1 MNLAQFEQIER
12 QSARDAKRLN
22 SVPPQIEEIN
32 PREIYLL
39 DLDGHRVKKI
49 CGFKDE
55 EWPCT
60 ISAGS
65 GTLHEGIGRCRKH
78 ENSLTGKK
86 EYLERYLSTLD
97 TDSELSQFFTSASQA
112 EEDFFSVENLARMVS
127 GVLHHFIT
135 SQQFNWSKKDIDRF
149 LDMIEIWRKLI
160 ETQQKKEMNK
170 VLASS
175 ISIWLRAVLSV
186 IFNSVSPEN
195 YNKIVSQISTIELPK
210 EIQEIEFT
218 EIQS

>member
-1 MNLAQFEQIER
+1 MNLSQFEQIER
-12 QSARDAKRLN
+12 LAERDAKRL
-22 SVPPQIEEIN
+22 SSTPPKIEELSPKEN
-32 PREIYLL
+32 YLL
-39 DLDGHRVKKI
+39 DEQGHRVKKI
-49 CGFKDE
+49 CGLKDG

-60 ISAGS
+60 MSAGY

-78 ENSLTGKK
+78 ENSLTGKR
-86 EYLERYLSTLD
+86 EYLDRYLSTLD
-97 TDSELSQFFTSASQA
+97 ADSELAQFFESASQS

-135 SQQFNWSKKDIDRF
+135 SAQYNWSKKDIDRF

-170 VLASS
+170 VLATS
-175 ISIWLRAVLSV
+175 ISMWLRGVLSI
-186 IFNSVSPEN
+186 IFNTVSSEN
-195 YNKIVSQISTIELPK
+195 YNKIVSQISSIELPK

-218 EIQS
+218 EVKS

>member
-1 MNLAQFEQIER
+1 MNLSQFEQIER
-12 QSARDAKRLN
+12 LASRDARRLN
-22 SVPPQIEEIN
+22 SSPPAIEELSPKEN
-32 PREIYLL
+32 YLL
-39 DLDGHRVKKI
+39 DEQGHRVRKI
-49 CGFKDE
+49 CGFKDG

-60 ISAGS
+60 MSAGS
-65 GTLHEGIGRCRKH
+65 GTLHEGIGRCRRH

-86 EYLERYLSTLD
+86 EYLDRYLSTLD
-97 TDSELSQFFTSASQA
+97 SDSELTRFFESAAQS

-135 SQQFNWSKKDIDRF
+135 SAQYNWAKKDIDRF

-170 VLASS
+170 VLATS
-175 ISIWLRAVLSV
+175 ISIWLRGVLSV
-186 IFNSVSPEN
+186 IFNNVSSEN

-218 EIQS
+218 EVK